1 MAASQRR
8 GREQAAPSGGAEHRR
23 ACSQDSPQQHRRP
36 RLVTLPLSAQP
47 LSAPPMRGIR
57 STGLPS
63 RSFNATPRKSGRD
76 MLSNR
81 SKQTASRQVHSS
93 SSRWGGA
100 PVAVSSGASALT
112 DTHAR
117 TQPTKRCTPHQHKRH
132 QRHQRHLHAK
142 PGPKKGLQLIKKQVQ
157 LITPAPTLVAL
168 SALARTTLGSCERR
182 GRSDLCARRLLTWQR
197 RKS

>member
-1 MAASQRR
+1 MTALAQACRMRYESTRECQLMVRRWWAGSCPEACATVAASQRR

-23 ACSQDSPQQHRRP
+23 ACSQDSPLQHCRP

-47 LSAPPMRGIR
+47 LSAPPMRTIR

-63 RSFNATPRKSGRD
+63 RSLDATPRKSGRD

-112 DTHAR
+112 DTRRSYAGSR
-117 TQPTKRCTPHQHKRH
+117 RS
-132 QRHQRHLHAK
+132 AAA
-142 PGPKKGLQLIKKQVQ
+142 LIKKGFPQSR
-157 LITPAPTLVAL
+157 TPARQSPGQTKD
-168 SALARTTLGSCERR
+168 CN
-182 GRSDLCARRLLTWQR
+182 
-197 RKS
+197 

>member
-117 TQPTKRCTPHQHKRH
+117 TQPTKRCTPHQQKAQKAPKAPACKARAKKRT
-132 QRHQRHLHAK
+132 ATD
-142 PGPKKGLQLIKKQVQ
+142 KK
-157 LITPAPTLVAL
+157 T
-168 SALARTTLGSCERR
+168 SATDYSGT
-182 GRSDLCARRLLTWQR
+182 DARRSVRSRPDHSWVL
-197 RKS
+197 